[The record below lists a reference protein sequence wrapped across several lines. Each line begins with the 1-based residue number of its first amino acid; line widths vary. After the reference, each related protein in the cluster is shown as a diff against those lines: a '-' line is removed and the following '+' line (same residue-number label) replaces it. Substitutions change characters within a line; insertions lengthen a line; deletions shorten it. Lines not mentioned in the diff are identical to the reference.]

1 MDKSYR
7 CLCSNNHGVV
17 LQPIRAANKK
27 LIVFILPDFQDVDFY
42 MTTTNSLNNS

>member
-27 LIVFILPDFQDVDFY
+27 LLDVRLWLE
-42 MTTTNSLNNS
+42 SLDQQ